1 MRLMVRDLVLIF
13 VAGLAEAFLLWALW
27 NFLRASRRRPAR
39 GGSWRLNV
47 GQTMRRDARPLQGIS
62 RRSLFQNLREQWKVE
77 INPHSADLG
86 ALIPTFLS
94 PARRQHLPPAL
105 PSRE

>member
-47 GQTMRRDARPLQGIS
+47 GQTMRRDARPLQDLPAAAYSKTSVSSGKL
-62 RRSLFQNLREQWKVE
+62 RSIRTPLT
-77 INPHSADLG
+77 SA
-86 ALIPTFLS
+86 
-94 PARRQHLPPAL
+94 H
-105 PSRE
+105 